1 MGNQIIGVNIQNM
14 GLVFEILPEFATIPF
29 KTATDSELETFF
41 KLGGVLGL
49 TKEVENTTSFQHSRV
64 SEKQRAHLKKIGFQK
79 GKSGNPDGKPVG
91 TQNLSTKLMRVLR
104 KMKTKE
110 GKNIQEEDFLRLGL
124 IPLFE
129 NMVGKNSPRYH
140 KLYNDMLTQI
150 YGKPKETFDH
160 KNDGGKFEPPIITG
174 VRIVKEEE

>member
-1 MGNQIIGVNIQNM
+1 MGNQIIDIKQM
-14 GLVFEILPEFATIPF
+14 GLSFEILPEFCNFAF
-29 KTATDSELETFF
+29 EVMTDAEFERLS
-41 KLGGVLGL
+41 KLGGILGL
-49 TKEVENTTSFQHSRV
+49 TKGVENTTPFQHSRV
-64 SEKQRAHLKKIGFQK
+64 SEKQREYLKRIGFQK
-79 GKSGNPDGKPVG
+79 GQSGNPDGKPVG

>member
-1 MGNQIIGVNIQNM
+1 M
-14 GLVFEILPEFATIPF
+14 GLVVEILPEFCNFAF
-29 KTATDSELETFF
+29 EVMTDAEFERLS

-49 TKEVENTTSFQHSRV
+49 TANSENSGKKERKPFKPLPQTYV
-64 SEKQRAHLKKIGFQK
+64 K
-79 GKSGNPDGKPVG
+79 GQSGNPKGKPVG
-91 TQNLSTKLMRVLR
+91 TLNLSTKLMRVLR

-110 GKNIQEEDFLRLGL
+110 GKSIQEEDFLRLGL

-150 YGKPKETFDH
+150 YGKPKETVDH
-160 KNDGGKFEPPIITG
+160 QNDGGRFEPPIITG
-174 VRIVKEEE
+174 VRIIKDEE